1 MASSYGISF
10 MEPSGWRWRGSFGR
24 VGSFAWWKRLLPMM
38 HELRTSSTFVSSS
51 EMRTSRSSQD
61 EPQYG
66 HPTPVISFGMLLAS
80 FPEPYRAL
88 NELEGSLQFFLGC
101 GFDGNREPAVLGGTG
116 RLGPGRNYLVCPDS
130 LADVGK
136 AWRAVLGRLNC
147 LYDDTAAFAGDPDIG
162 VFPDAKSLHV
172 FRVHLA
178 DRAGLEIVGVG
189 LSLLHRSTFLDRTL
203 GDHVHD
209 YFCHGGSSYPYDRP
223 SDPVSP
229 LPERVITL
237 YGQAPTQTPHP
248 AQSSSFT
255 SRLRNFPSLTW

>member
-116 RLGPGRNYLVCPDS
+116 RLGPGRNYLVRPDT

-136 AWRAVLGRLNC
+136 AWRAVLGRFDC
-147 LYDDTAAFAGDPDIG
+147 LHDDAAALARYPDIG
-162 VFPDAKSLHV
+162 VLPDAGFLHV

-178 DRAGLEIVGVG
+178 DRACGEVVGVG
-189 LSLLHRSTFLDRTL
+189 LSLLHCRAFLNRTL
-203 GDHVHD
+203 SDHVQVNFAHSQ
-209 YFCHGGSSYPYDRP
+209 SSDPQDNPRA
-223 SDPVSP
+223 PVSP
-229 LPERVITL
+229 RPERVITL
-237 YGQAPTQTPHP
+237 
-248 AQSSSFT
+248 
-255 SRLRNFPSLTW
+255 